1 MSIDL
6 ETYRQIVENSADA
19 IMVLV
24 DLKIVFANKTALEIY
39 GADKPEDLIGKDALS
54 IGLLNQIQH
63 GRTQELEMKRIRGD
77 LSHGLFEFPATMKDG
92 RAAVFEVSIS
102 NIPFGEKMGALC
114 LIRDITQRKE
124 SESRLD
130 SLHESTAGLGKA
142 TSREEAVDIVLETM
156 QNIFGKFYTAVGFV
170 EGNMLVFRKGLGENM
185 YDDLSLDGPGITVR
199 AINTRQTQV
208 VNDVTKDPDYIDG
221 KPKDL
226 QSGSELDVPIIVD
239 GEPVALITVEEEKP
253 DSFSVEEVQ
262 LVEILGNH
270 FASALGRIKHH
281 RELMQMREDHIM
293 ELVGGM
299 DKICMR
305 VQADLKGPLGTIRN
319 SSFIIRHNPE
329 LSAEVIDNIDNSVEM
344 MTNTLEEMKEITS
357 PTEPEKSITDVF
369 SVLQGALDISY
380 FPRNVSLENDSEI
393 GFLAIN
399 VDKEKIQRVFF
410 NIIIN
415 AIEAMPD
422 GGTLAISHEID
433 ERYVTFKFR
442 DTGTGIPPDVLEVI
456 YDPFYST
463 KPKSLGLGLSFC
475 KLAVESTGG
484 KIAIDSVLGE
494 GTTVSISLPK

>member
-6 ETYRQIVENSADA
+6 STYKEIVENSADA
-19 IMVLV
+19 IMILV
-24 DLKIVFANKTALEIY
+24 DLKIVFANQTALDMY
-39 GADKPEDLIGKDALS
+39 GADSPTDMIGKDALS
-54 IGLLNQIQH
+54 IGLLTQMQH

-77 LSHGLFEFPATMKDG
+77 LSYGLFEFPATMKDG
-92 RAAVFEVSIS
+92 RHSVFEVSIS
-102 NIPFGEKMGALC
+102 NIPFKEKIGALC
-114 LIRDITQRKE
+114 IIRDITQRKE

-130 SLHESTAGLGKA
+130 ALHESTALLGQA

-156 QNIFGKFYTAVGFV
+156 QNIFGKYYTAIGFV
-170 EGNMLVFRKGLGENM
+170 ENNTLVFRKGLGENI
-185 YDDLSLDGPGITVR
+185 YDELPLDGPGVTVR
-199 AINTRQTQV
+199 AINTRETQV

-221 KPKDL
+221 RSVEL
-226 QSGSELDVPIIVD
+226 QSGSELDVPILVD

-270 FASALGRIKHH
+270 FGSALGRIKHH
-281 RELMQMREDHIM
+281 REMMRMREDHIM

-305 VQADLKGPLGTIRN
+305 VQEDLKGPLGTIRN

-329 LSAEVIDNIDNSVEM
+329 LTLEVVDNIDNSVEL
-344 MTNTLEEMKEITS
+344 MTNTIEELKEITS
-357 PTEPEKSITDVF
+357 PTEPEKSITDIF

-380 FPRNVSLENDSEI
+380 FPRKITLVNESEV

-410 NIIIN
+410 NIITN
-415 AIEAMPD
+415 AIEAMPK
-422 GGTLAISHEID
+422 GGTLTISHEID
-433 ERYVTFKFR
+433 ERYVTFNFS
-442 DTGTGIPPDVLEVI
+442 DTGPGIPREVI
-456 YDPFYST
+456 DRIFDPFFST
-463 KPKSLGLGLSFC
+463 KPKSLGLGLSFV
-475 KLAVESTGG
+475 KLAVEATGG
-484 KIAIDSVLGE
+484 KIGIDTRVGE